1 MLKHLNFRLYIKK
14 HNNCVP
20 KQTSVSKNFIKK
32 LSFQEDGSYRLEKV
46 RLVVIAIFP
55 TKMSIIKYFLQ

>member
-32 LSFQEDGSYRLEKV
+32 LSFQG
-46 RLVVIAIFP
+46 
-55 TKMSIIKYFLQ
+55 